1 MPLLRSLPTALLLL
15 IGVLAPLAAPAQTPD
30 RAADTFAGIYVGG
43 VRDVLDQGG
52 PSERR
57 DIEIAIRAA
66 ERGVIEI
73 DSVNVTLV
81 GDRRDVPG
89 VRYAASAVRLAPK
102 APGFYT
108 ETRRRDPFG
117 TDDPVQPMRGDALR
131 WAVLDERG
139 LTSLSFAV
147 LEDGR
152 YELQEVLRRRVPDG
166 LEVEYRRI
174 VDGVLVRR
182 MVGFAVKVE
191 ERR

>member
-1 MPLLRSLPTALLLL
+1 MSFRPLRAALFLLLA
-15 IGVLAPLAAPAQTPD
+15 LAPIRTSAQTSEQAVAMFP
-30 RAADTFAGIYVGG
+30 GIYVG
-43 VRDVLDQGG
+43 VAADVLTDGG

-57 DIEIAIRAA
+57 DIEIVIRAA
-66 ERGVIEI
+66 ERGAIEI

-108 ETRRRDPFG
+108 ETRRRDPFT

>member
-1 MPLLRSLPTALLLL
+1 MPSSRPRRHALVLLLC
-15 IGVLAPLAAPAQTPD
+15 LAPLAALAQTPEPLIS
-30 RAADTFAGIYVGG
+30 AFPGIYVG
-43 VRDVLDQGG
+43 VAADVLANDG
-52 PSERR
+52 PAERR
-57 DIEIAIRAA
+57 DIEIVIRAG

-89 VRYAASAVRLAPK
+89 VRYAASAVRLAPR

-117 TDDPVQPMRGDALR
+117 VDDPVQPMRGDALR
-131 WAVLDERG
+131 WAVLDESG
-139 LTSLSFAV
+139 LTSLSFGV

-152 YELQEVLRRRVPDG
+152 YELQEVRRRRVPDG

>member
-1 MPLLRSLPTALLLL
+1 MLSLRSLRHALVLLLW
-15 IGVLAPLAAPAQTPD
+15 LAPLTALAQAPDQTIDAFP
-30 RAADTFAGIYVGG
+30 GIYVG
-43 VRDVLDQGG
+43 VAADVLADGG

-57 DIEIAIRAA
+57 DIEIVIRAA

-89 VRYAASAVRLAPK
+89 VRYAASAVRLAPRV
-102 APGFYT
+102 PGFYT

-139 LTSLSFAV
+139 LTSLSFGV
-147 LEDGR
+147 LDDGR

-174 VDGVLVRR
+174 VDGMLVRR

-191 ERR
+191 ARR